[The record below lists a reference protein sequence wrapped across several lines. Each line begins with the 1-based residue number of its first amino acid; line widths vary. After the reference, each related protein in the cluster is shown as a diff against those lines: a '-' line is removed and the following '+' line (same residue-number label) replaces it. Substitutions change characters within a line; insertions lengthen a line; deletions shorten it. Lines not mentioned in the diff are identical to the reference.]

1 MIRSLIAGGALSD
14 ILLFIVNIACLG
26 FFEFPWMG
34 VTVLNVIVSEEKL
47 ALLIHDLRD

>member
-14 ILLFIVNIACLG
+14 YYCLLSIACLG

-34 VTVLNVIVSEEKL
+34 VTVLNVIVLEEKL
-47 ALLIHDLRD
+47 ALLTHDLRD